1 MTDTLEMMPLQTITP
16 IDDRRYTVEQ
26 YHRLIEDGSLT
37 TDDRVELLE
46 GRLVKKMSKSTPHE
60 YALKKLIKML
70 TAMLPADWHMG
81 GQSPITVGTS
91 EPEPDI
97 SIVRG
102 TEEDYLPRHPGP
114 ADIGLLVEVSAS
126 SLAIDRFDKLRIYA
140 RAGVPAYWVVN
151 LVDRQVEVYTLP
163 TGPVANPEYASRQT
177 FTAGDSVPVVLDGN
191 TLGQIAVSAVLPAA

>member
-1 MTDTLEMMPLQTITP
+1 MTTTLELMPLLTVTP
-16 IDDRRYTVEQ
+16 INDRWYTVEQ
-26 YHRLIEDGSLT
+26 YHRLIEEGRLT
-37 TDDRVELLE
+37 TDDRIELLE

-70 TAMLPADWHMG
+70 AAMLTADWHWCV
-81 GQSPITVGTS
+81 QSPITVGTS

-126 SLAIDRFDKLRIYA
+126 SLAIDRIDKLRIYA
-140 RAGVPAYWVVN
+140 RAGVPTYWIVN
-151 LVDRQVEVYTLP
+151 LIDRQIEVYDRP
-163 TGPVANPEYASRQT
+163 TGPAANPEYASRQT
-177 FTAGDSVPVVLDGN
+177 FTAGDSIPIVLDGD